1 MIFSHR
7 VLSGFV
13 FNCFCFCAWSHNKR
27 SFELLAYFMPDLM
40 LRWLGDW
47 LPIWSNG
54 STWIELMGFDW
65 YEIQQMKKKKEWPNV
80 LRRCRARD
88 MWCECFVFSLFD
100 YGDIQIICIY
110 ITRCICLYV
119 CLLLY
124 SEGSRFYLVWLKT
137 NESPWRTLNV
147 LVHCVLQGSSLLYNP
162 FWLKDFHLDV

>member
-1 MIFSHR
+1 
-7 VLSGFV
+7 
-13 FNCFCFCAWSHNKR
+13 
-27 SFELLAYFMPDLM
+27 
-40 LRWLGDW
+40 
-47 LPIWSNG
+47 
-54 STWIELMGFDW
+54 MGFDW

-137 NESPWRTLNV
+137 KESPWRTWR
-147 LVHCVLQGSSLLYNP
+147 SP
-162 FWLKDFHLDV
+162 FWMCGTCSRAREHSFSKTLRQQGAPEPRPLRGEWSLFGRPNMSPTNKLKVEKANTAGMPSPCSWHATCSNASCPLRTLPAAG